1 MEKQDL
7 LINQYKKIDTVLMPW
22 ARENKL
28 TVLTKYRDDDVRSIT
43 LNKEQSKRYQ
53 IWIEVEREDQF
64 LIHVWNYRNLKSE
77 FKSNIEALK
86 LSLDSALN
94 KIEFWDGMEIG

>member
-7 LINQYKKIDTVLMPW
+7 LINQYLKIDTVLMPW
-22 ARENKL
+22 AKKNKL
-28 TVLTKYRDDDVRSIT
+28 TVSTKYRDDDVRSIT

-53 IWIEVEREDQF
+53 IWIEVEQEDEF
-64 LIHVWNYRNLKSE
+64 LIHVWNYGNLKSE
-77 FKSNIEALK
+77 FKSNIETLK

-94 KIEFWDGMEIG
+94 KIEFWDGMDNA